1 MKGISTIIATILM
14 VVITIGLVSVAYLY
28 LSGLITGAT
37 AQNIA
42 LLDAYCDATP
52 NNIYVLLKNDGT
64 TSITFDKVAFFVN
77 GTTTGINVSASCTG
91 AGNSILAGGT
101 QNCMFNGTSN
111 GFQEIRIVGPGN
123 AVGGTIE
130 CK

>member
-1 MKGISTIIATILM
+1 MKGISTIIATIIM
-14 VVITIGLVSVAYLY
+14 VVITIGLISVAYLY
-28 LSGLITGAT
+28 MSGLITGAT

-42 LLDAYCDATP
+42 LLDAYCDAAT
-52 NNIYVLLKNDGT
+52 NNIFALIKNDGT
-64 TSITFDKVAFFVN
+64 TAITFNLMSFYVN
-77 GTTTGINVSASCTG
+77 GTTTGITVLASCTG
-91 AGNSILAGGT
+91 AGNSLAAGAT

-111 GFQEIRIVGPGN
+111 GFNEVRIVGPSN

>member
-28 LSGLITGAT
+28 MSGLITGAT

-42 LLDAYCDATP
+42 LMDAYCSSNT
-52 NNIYVLLKNDGT
+52 IYTLIRNDGT
-64 TSITFDKVAFFVN
+64 ISITMNTVKFYLG
-77 GTTTGINVSASCTG
+77 GTSYTANPACTG
-91 AGNSILAGGT
+91 VNTLAAGATLTCNVVAGSI
-101 QNCMFNGTSN
+101 
-111 GFQEIRIVGPGN
+111 GFYELRVVGPSN
-123 AVGGTIE
+123 AVGGTVE